1 MSLLAYR
8 ASDKAEIEAFSIDA
22 ARWNDMRSEPSGT
35 YLMIGTNWPAVLKCS
50 IRGVQFFAHAPGCAT
65 EMPEPES
72 ELHLLAKIVIARAL
86 RKAGFTVWVERPG
99 TTPNGEPW
107 QADVL
112 CETEDGFIAIE
123 IQLAQQTLAD
133 YEARTARYQRSGV
146 KCVWLV
152 RAPQPYSALSKA
164 IYYRACHGNSLPFR
178 PSLSHLAALPLEVGD
193 AKSFSIENVKVVV
206 FPGGR
211 PLRIPLEE
219 CALGLVNGE
228 LVFTSQEWRWR
239 ATGQANGHV
248 GVE

>member
-8 ASDKAEIEAFSIDA
+8 ASDRAEIEAFWIDA

-35 YLMIGTNWPAVLKCS
+35 YLMIGTNWPAVLKRS
-50 IRGVQFFAHAPGCAT
+50 IRGVQFFAHAPGCAA

-72 ELHLLAKIVIARAL
+72 ELHLLTKIVIARAL
-86 RKAGFTVWVERPG
+86 RQAGFTVSVERSG

-112 CETEDGFIAIE
+112 CETVDGPIAIE
-123 IQLAQQTLAD
+123 VQLAQQTLAD

-146 KCVWLV
+146 KCIWLV
-152 RAPQPYSALSKA
+152 QAPQHYSALSKA
-164 IYYRACHGNSLPFR
+164 IYYRTCDERSLPFR
-178 PSLSHLAALPLEVGD
+178 PSLPHLAALPLEVGN
-193 AKSFSIENVKVVV
+193 AKSFAIENVKVVV

-211 PLRIPLEE
+211 PSRIPLDE
-219 CALGLVNGE
+219 CAVGLVNGD
-228 LVFTSQEWRWR
+228 LVFTSQEWHWR
-239 ATGQANGHV
+239 AAGQANGHA